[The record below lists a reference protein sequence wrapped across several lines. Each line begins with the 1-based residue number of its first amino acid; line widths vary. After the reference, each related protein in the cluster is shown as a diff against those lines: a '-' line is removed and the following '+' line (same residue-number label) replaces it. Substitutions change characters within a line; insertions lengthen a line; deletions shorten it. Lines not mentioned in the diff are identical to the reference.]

1 MKEVRKGGKVDK
13 SSVFSVNAVP
23 AKNGMEE
30 NRVSAL

>member
-23 AKNGMEE
+23 RKNGMEG
-30 NRVSAL
+30 NGVNAL